1 MSKRMQKTFSW
12 LKAHRPRL
20 LLEQTLSIREL
31 DCYKSGLEEG
41 IALRGRTDRA
51 CALCVIA
58 DLERLRRDTWNQ
70 DAITR
75 MQTWLKH
82 SIVEDRHYDK

>member
-20 LLEQTLSIREL
+20 MLEQTLSIREL

-41 IALRGRTDRA
+41 HRF
-51 CALCVIA
+51 
-58 DLERLRRDTWNQ
+58 TWPH
-70 DAITR
+70 R
-75 MQTWLKH
+75 
-82 SIVEDRHYDK
+82 